1 MPQMSKPIILAK
13 ENSVFNHFLA
23 EIRDRK
29 FQQDRMKFRRNL
41 ERVGEIL
48 AYEMSKKFKYDKV
61 DVRTPLGTAE
71 TSLFKAQP
79 VIATILRAGLPMHQ
93 GILNYFDH
101 ADNAF
106 VSAYRKSKK
115 NDELEI
121 IVEYMKSPSLK
132 GRTLVISD
140 PMLATGRS
148 MISSIQALLDNGKP
162 AELHIV
168 CLLAS
173 QEGLE
178 YVQSHLPMKA
188 KIWCGDVD
196 PELNSKSYIIPGLGD
211 AGDLAFGGD

>member
-29 FQQDRMKFRRNL
+29 VQQDRMRFRRNL

-115 NDELEI
+115 NDW
-121 IVEYMKSPSLK
+121 
-132 GRTLVISD
+132 
-140 PMLATGRS
+140 
-148 MISSIQALLDNGKP
+148 
-162 AELHIV
+162 
-168 CLLAS
+168 
-173 QEGLE
+173 
-178 YVQSHLPMKA
+178 
-188 KIWCGDVD
+188 IWR
-196 PELNSKSYIIPGLGD
+196 
-211 AGDLAFGGD
+211 

>member
-1 MPQMSKPIILAK
+1 MKKPIILSK

-23 EIRDRK
+23 EIRDRDI
-29 FQQDRMKFRRNL
+29 QQDSMRFRRNL
-41 ERVGEIL
+41 ERVGEIM
-48 AYEMSKKFKYDKV
+48 AYEISKTFKYKKQSV
-61 DVRTPLGTAE
+61 TTPLGIADTA
-71 TSLFKAQP
+71 LFEQP
-79 VIATILRAGLPMHQ
+79 VIATILRAGLPMHM
-93 GILNYFDH
+93 GILNYFDN

-106 VSAYRKSKK
+106 VSAYRKSRK
-115 NDELEI
+115 NDDFEI
-121 IVEYMKSPSLK
+121 VVEYMKSPSLK
-132 GRTLVISD
+132 GRTLVVSD

-148 MISSIQALLDNGKP
+148 MVSSIQALLDNGKP
-162 AELHIV
+162 AELHVV

-178 YVQSHLPMKA
+178 YIQEHLPMKA